1 MYQQDSIRHMGNE
14 AKDKGNRYYW
24 RFAPRRLH
32 AEEIRDAILAST
44 GSLRE
49 TAADQ
54 PSFDLFGF
62 RDDHSPEYRV
72 DDVSPWVDKN
82 NYRRSVYRFMVRS
95 VPIPFFEVF
104 DAPDPSVS
112 VPVRTTSIT
121 PLQALTLSNHPFM
134 RQMALD
140 APPADN
146 VRGIVA
152 MYLAALGRKP
162 TTAELR
168 LTQKYAFDNGSSD
181 TWLAMWNSNAFL
193 TLR

>member
-1 MYQQDSIRHMGNE
+1 
-14 AKDKGNRYYW
+14 
-24 RFAPRRLH
+24 
-32 AEEIRDAILAST
+32 
-44 GSLRE
+44 
-49 TAADQ
+49 
-54 PSFDLFGF
+54 
-62 RDDHSPEYRV
+62 
-72 DDVSPWVDKN
+72 
-82 NYRRSVYRFMVRS
+82 
-95 VPIPFFEVF
+95 
-104 DAPDPSVS
+104 
-112 VPVRTTSIT
+112 
-121 PLQALTLSNHPFM
+121 LQALTLSNHPFM

-168 LTQKYAFDNGSSD
+168 LTQKYAFDYGSSD